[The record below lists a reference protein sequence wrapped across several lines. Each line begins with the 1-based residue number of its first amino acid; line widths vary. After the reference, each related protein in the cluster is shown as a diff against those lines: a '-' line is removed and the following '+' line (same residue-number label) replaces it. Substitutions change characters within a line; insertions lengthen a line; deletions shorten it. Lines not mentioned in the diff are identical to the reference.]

1 MSANETDVFPPLQEP
16 QGSSH
21 VNGGSGSLLVDGPC
35 EQISE
40 EGWVDSEL
48 LSSFDVNVP
57 ADSTTPIKDHVM
69 CCTDNHTIQV
79 KLLYCCNMK
88 SVLLQMGFQLL
99 SLDLKPITK
108 LRVWTRKCSIC
119 FK

>member
-1 MSANETDVFPPLQEP
+1 M
-16 QGSSH
+16 
-21 VNGGSGSLLVDGPC
+21 NGGSGSLLVDGPC
-35 EQISE
+35 EEVSE
-40 EGWVDSEL
+40 EGWGDSEL

-57 ADSTTPIKDHVM
+57 VDTTIPIKDHVM
-69 CCTDNHTIQV
+69 CCTDNQTIQV
-79 KLLYCCNMK
+79 SSFCSCNAK